1 MGARV
6 GVPAALQVDPRN
18 PFERGEA
25 AGEPGRTG
33 GGTTAGPAAPG
44 TVAGG
49 DALPRTGGSRAA
61 RLMGMAGSLMT
72 TGGAVLWAARY
83 RPRHAA

>member
-1 MGARV
+1 VGARV

-18 PFERGEA
+18 LFERGEA
-25 AGEPGRTG
+25 WEPGRTG